1 MGKTIKKTSVTI
13 KRGFSLLLEILF
25 PSKCLGCKKGG
36 EILCENCIDGLRLAE
51 RPTEEK
57 IMALYDYRDPL
68 IKKAIWKL
76 KYYHSPY
83 LGRKLGELLY
93 LSFLEEIQLLKMF
106 SEGHPIYIIPVP
118 ISNNKRKV
126 RGYNQSEIIARGF
139 CNFADINLFTI
150 KKDIVYKKANT
161 IPQARIENRNKRL
174 KNIKGAFEIKNMEQI
189 MGKTII
195 IIDDVTTTGG
205 TLGEMIKIL
214 KKSGAKKVV
223 GFAVAH

>member
-1 MGKTIKKTSVTI
+1 MATI
-13 KRGFSLLLEILF
+13 KRGFGLLLEILF
-25 PSKCLGCKKGG
+25 PSRCLGCKKGG

-68 IKKAIWKL
+68 IKRAIWKL

-93 LSFLEEIQLLKMF
+93 LSFLEEIQLLKIF
-106 SEGHPIYIIPVP
+106 SVGSPIYVVPVP
-118 ISNNKRKV
+118 ISNDKRKV

-139 CNFADINLFTI
+139 CNFADTNLFTI
-150 KKDIVYKKANT
+150 KKDLVYKKANT

-174 KNIKGAFEIKNMEQI
+174 KNIKGAFEIKNKEQI

-205 TLGEMIKIL
+205 TLGEMIKLL

>member
-1 MGKTIKKTSVTI
+1 MGETTKKTINTI
-13 KRGFSLLLEILF
+13 KRGFSLILEILF
-25 PSKCLGCKKGG
+25 PSKCLGCRKGG
-36 EILCENCIDGLRLAE
+36 QILCENCIDGLRLAE

-93 LSFLEEIQLLKMF
+93 SSFLEEIQSLRMF
-106 SEGHPIYIIPVP
+106 SAGSPIYIVPVP
-118 ISNNKRKV
+118 ISNDKRKV
-126 RGYNQSEIIARGF
+126 RGYNQSEIIAKGF
-139 CNFADINLFTI
+139 CNFADTNLFTI
-150 KKDIVYKKANT
+150 KKDIIYKKANT
-161 IPQARIENRNKRL
+161 VPQARIENRNKRL
-174 KNIKGAFEIKNMEQI
+174 KNIKGAFEIKDAEQI

-205 TLGEMIKIL
+205 TLGEMIKL
-214 KKSGAKKVV
+214 L
-223 GFAVAH
+223 

>member
-1 MGKTIKKTSVTI
+1 MRGTARNTIIII

-25 PSKCLGCKKGG
+25 PSRCLGCKKGG
-36 EILCENCIDGLRLAE
+36 KILCDDCIDGFHLAE

-57 IMALYDYRDPL
+57 IMALYDYRDP
-68 IKKAIWKL
+68 IVKQSIWKL

-93 LSFLEEIQLLKMF
+93 LSFLEEIQLLQMF
-106 SEGHPIYIIPVP
+106 SIGSPILIIPVP
-118 ISNNKRKV
+118 ISRDKRKT

-139 CNFADINLFTI
+139 CNFANTNLFTL

-161 IPQARIENRNKRL
+161 IPQARIENRARRL
-174 KNIKGAFEIKNMEQI
+174 KNIKDTFLIKNKEI
-189 MGKTII
+189 VKGRTII
-195 IIDDVTTTGG
+195 VIDDVTTTGG
-205 TLGEMIKIL
+205 TLGEMIKLL
-214 KKSGAKKVV
+214 KKSGAKKVI

>member
-1 MGKTIKKTSVTI
+1 MRKTIKKTTIII
-13 KRGFSLLLEILF
+13 KREFSLLLEILF
-25 PSKCLGCKKGG
+25 PSRCLGCKKKGK
-36 EILCENCIDGLRLAE
+36 ILCESCIDGIRLAE

-68 IKKAIWKL
+68 VKQAIWKL

-93 LSFLEEIQLLKMF
+93 SSFLEEIQLLQMF
-106 SEGHPIYIIPVP
+106 SAGSPIYIVPVP
-118 ISNNKRKV
+118 ISNDKRKV

-139 CNFADINLFTI
+139 CNFADTNLFTL
-150 KKDIVYKKANT
+150 KKDIICKKANT
-161 IPQARIENRNKRL
+161 IPQARIENRAKRL
-174 KNIKGAFEIKNMEQI
+174 KNIKGAFEIKNVEHI
-189 MGKTII
+189 IGKTII
-195 IIDDVTTTGG
+195 VIDDVTTTGG